1 MSIDTSVVAEIYRA
15 EARHS
20 DAAAREAFGFWIYLM
35 TDLILF
41 ATLFATFAVLGHHYA
56 GGPTGRELFNLTY
69 TFAETMFLLVSSAG
83 YGLVTLAVQSG
94 KTRWVVAWLVVTILL
109 GLGFIS
115 MEIKEFHDMIISGNG
130 PWRSAFLSAFFTLVG
145 THGTHVTFGLIWM
158 AVMIWQVAGKGLT
171 GPVQSRL
178 LRLGMFWH
186 FLDIVWIG
194 VFSVVYLLGVM

>member
-1 MSIDTSVVAEIYRA
+1 MSIETSIVEELHKAEVQ
-15 EARHS
+15 HT

-35 TDLILF
+35 TDLVLF
-41 ATLFATFAVLGHHYA
+41 ATLFATFAVLQHHYA
-56 GGPTGRELFNLTY
+56 GGPTGRDLFNLTY
-69 TFAETMFLLVSSAG
+69 TFAETMFLLFSSAS

-109 GLGFIS
+109 GLGFIT
-115 MEIKEFHDMIISGNG
+115 MEIKEFHGMIVSGDG

-158 AVMIWQVAGKGLT
+158 AVMIWQVAIKGLT
-171 GPVQSRL
+171 VPVQSRL

-194 VFSVVYLLGVM
+194 VFTVVYLLGVM